1 MPLIGGREGENC
13 VETLCKT
20 VIPGRRGTPLRALLA
35 ASGAAAW
42 LIAVG
47 CQDTLAQQSGT
58 DARRG
63 SFALRIHHVAIAVP
77 DLNAT
82 VEWYREM
89 LGFVP
94 DRSFRVESERVSLRW
109 VRRGDFVV
117 EIFQF
122 DEPRPVPST
131 RSDVIGDLRS
141 GGLSH
146 FAFAVRDVAELV
158 ADLERRGVRIVVPV
172 TEFQPGLP
180 VAFIADNA
188 GNLIELVQEDRK

>member
-13 VETLCKT
+13 VKTLCKT

-47 CQDTLAQQSGT
+47 CQDTLAQQSGA

-146 FAFAVRDVAELV
+146 FAFAVRDVAGLV

>member
-89 LGFVP
+89 LGFVQ
-94 DRSFRVESERVSLRW
+94 DRSFRVESEHVSLRW
-109 VRRGDFVV
+109 
-117 EIFQF
+117 
-122 DEPRPVPST
+122 
-131 RSDVIGDLRS
+131 
-141 GGLSH
+141 
-146 FAFAVRDVAELV
+146 
-158 ADLERRGVRIVVPV
+158 VRIVVPV

-180 VAFIADNA
+180 VAFIAGNA

>member
-47 CQDTLAQQSGT
+47 CQDTLAQQSGA

-146 FAFAVRDVAELV
+146 FAFAVRDVAGLV

>member
-20 VIPGRRGTPLRALLA
+20 VIPGRRGTPLRSLLA

-47 CQDTLAQQSGT
+47 CQDTLAQQSGA

-146 FAFAVRDVAELV
+146 FAFAVRDVAGLV

>member
-1 MPLIGGREGENC
+1 MERPL
-13 VETLCKT
+13 KT
-20 VIPGRRGTPLRALLA
+20 VTPGRRGIPLRPLLA
-35 ASGAAAW
+35 ALGAAAW
-42 LIAVG
+42 LMAVG
-47 CQDTLAQQSGT
+47 YQVTLAQQGKEE
-58 DARRG
+58 ANRREPIE
-63 SFALRIHHVAIAVP
+63 LRIHHVAIAVP

-94 DRSFRVESERVSLRW
+94 DRAFRVESERVSLRW

-122 DEPRPVPST
+122 DEPRAVPSA

-146 FAFAVRDVAELV
+146 FAFGVRDVARLV

-172 TEFQPGLP
+172 TEYQPGLP
-180 VAFIADNA
+180 VAFITDNA